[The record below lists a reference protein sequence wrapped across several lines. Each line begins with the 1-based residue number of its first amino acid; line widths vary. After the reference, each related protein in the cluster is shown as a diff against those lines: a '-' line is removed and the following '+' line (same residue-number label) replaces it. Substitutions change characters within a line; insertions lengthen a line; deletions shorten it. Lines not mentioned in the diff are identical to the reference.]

1 MTGLLPSVKKPGKWT
16 LPEINA
22 TSSNGVYLNTLGFI
36 HGEEI
41 GFTRRAFRRYKES
54 CGPEATGGAANT
66 AQGRPSFTCAN
77 MEFAV
82 EKACRDLERIWEH
95 GSQTLGTGER
105 AEVLKDV
112 AEKLSSDSKK
122 VYAKYL
128 RERIPNGIEYPQP
141 RTSLKPGFEES
152 KTDEG
157 WACPSADLAAN
168 VASLHSLCRGNLRV
182 EYRIERPC

>member
-1 MTGLLPSVKKPGKWT
+1 
-16 LPEINA
+16 
-22 TSSNGVYLNTLGFI
+22 
-36 HGEEI
+36 
-41 GFTRRAFRRYKES
+41 
-54 CGPEATGGAANT
+54 
-66 AQGRPSFTCAN
+66 

-82 EKACRDLERIWEH
+82 GKACRDLERIWEH
-95 GSQTLGTGER
+95 GSQKLGEGER

-112 AEKLSSDSKK
+112 AKKLESDCKK
-122 VYAKYL
+122 VSAKHYRAL
-128 RERIPNGIEYPQP
+128 QEKVILCPPP
-141 RTSLKPGFEES
+141 RTVPWAGFEES